1 MRRVSKISL
10 LLILL
15 LGCARLCPAQEGKP
29 PAAPTPRPAREDDAA
44 AWKKFAPWEGRF
56 SVLMPGSP
64 VASTQT
70 VESPFGALSMHL
82 YTLTTPVQYGVS
94 YIDYPHSLEDSGRL
108 GEFFAGVRDGG
119 LRATGAKLLEEKE
132 ITLGTHPGRAF
143 KIQLGGGRVG
153 RVRAYVVK
161 NRLYQIIFT
170 APEGGAHDAGLPSL
184 EETANRFFDSFQLTS
199 EGCPGGDA
207 AVEAS
212 EEGEVDVRLE
222 ELGGEKGGKVPV
234 VLGQLDES
242 AAAAASSSSRIGEG
256 RVLAGKALSKP
267 QPAYSPIAR
276 AARAQGTVTVQIIVD
291 EEGRVSAA
299 QAICGHPLL
308 RSAAVASVRQ
318 WVFSPTLL
326 DGKPVLVTGV
336 VTVNFNLQ

>member
-1 MRRVSKISL
+1 MRRVSRFSL

-15 LGCARLCPAQEGKP
+15 LGCARLCAAQEGQP
-29 PAAPTPRPAREDDAA
+29 AAAPTPRPARGHEAA
-44 AWKKFAPWEGRF
+44 AWKEFAPWEGRF

-64 VASTQT
+64 VASTLE
-70 VESPFGALSMHL
+70 VESPFGPLSMHL
-82 YTLTTPVQYGVS
+82 YTLTTPTHYGVS
-94 YIDYPHSLEDSGRL
+94 YMDYPHSLEVSDRL
-108 GEFFAGVRDGG
+108 REFFAGVRDGG
-119 LRATGAKLLEEKE
+119 LCATDAKLLEEKE
-132 ITLGTHPGRAF
+132 ITLGTHPGRSF

-153 RVRAYVVK
+153 QVRAYVVK
-161 NRLYQIIFT
+161 NRLYQVIFT

-184 EETANRFFDSFQLTS
+184 EETANRFFDSFRLTA
-199 EGCPGGDA
+199 EGCPGGDTA
-207 AVEAS
+207 AEAA
-212 EEGEVDVRLE
+212 EEGEVAARLK
-222 ELGGEKGGKVPV
+222 ELRGGKGGKVPV
-234 VLGQLDES
+234 VVGPLDES
-242 AAAAASSSSRIGEG
+242 AAGAASSSSCIGERG
-256 RVLAGKALSKP
+256 VLAGKVLSQP
-267 QPAYSPIAR
+267 QPAYPPIAK

-326 DGKPVLVTGV
+326 DGKPVLVIGV